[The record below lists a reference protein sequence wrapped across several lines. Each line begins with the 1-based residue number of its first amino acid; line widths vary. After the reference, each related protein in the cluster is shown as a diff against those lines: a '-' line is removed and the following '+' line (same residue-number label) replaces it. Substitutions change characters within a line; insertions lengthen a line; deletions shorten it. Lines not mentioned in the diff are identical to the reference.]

1 MKICKCVFLT
11 SRIFNYFSLG
21 PFVNQRHEYSE
32 KTLSVAC
39 AASALISLLVGF
51 LGGFLFTKKCSAKD
65 QRLKCGHTY
74 LEARMLER
82 YVVNTVNH
90 WGTLLHLCQS

>member
-1 MKICKCVFLT
+1 MICFKQAEFLIPII
-11 SRIFNYFSLG
+11 SPG
-21 PFVNQRHEYSE
+21 PFVKQRHEYSE

-65 QRLKCGHTY
+65 QSLKCGHAN
-74 LEARMLER
+74 LEALMLER
-82 YVVNTVNH
+82 YVVNTVNYR
-90 WGTLLHLCQS
+90 GKLLHLCQS